1 MTINYNVTGEK
12 RKALVHDI
20 EALTGVKAVYM
31 KMPTQAYEIG
41 PYTVSKTGAL
51 SFSGDTD
58 AEYLIEQLLEKG
70 YEGDVELP
78 EDTPNGKV
86 DAVGIAMPRK
96 LFTDSQLENI
106 RRLMKAKASLIKK
119 AMGTNDLP
127 ILDDGEKVSFPW
139 WHNDVGADEVHAF
152 TNFICK
158 LKETAGNQ
166 KRVTSKKT
174 APDNEKYAFR
184 CFLLKL
190 GFIGDEY
197 KQDRKIL
204 LRNFEGSAA
213 FKSGK
218 RKEHAPG
225 CAPIPTPENTVSFD
239 VEEAKARLQ
248 DPAVQEEIKAILNG
262 GDAEWTD
269 SRIDRLWSDCGSNSN
284 PA

>member
-1 MTINYNVTGEK
+1 MTIDYNMTGEE
-12 RKALVHDI
+12 RKALVRDI
-20 EALTGVKAVYM
+20 EALTGIKAVYK

-41 PYTVSKTGAL
+41 SYTVSKTGAL
-51 SFSGDTD
+51 SFGDDTD

-70 YEGDVELP
+70 YEGNIELP
-78 EDTPNGKV
+78 EDTPDTEV

-96 LFTDSQLENI
+96 FFTDSQLENI
-106 RRLMKAKASLIKK
+106 RRLTKAKATLIKK
-119 AMGTNDLP
+119 AMGTDGLP

-174 APDNEKYAFR
+174 VPDNEKYAFR

-204 LRNFEGSAA
+204 IRNFEGSSA

-218 RKEHAPG
+218 RKEYSPG
-225 CAPIPTPENTVSFD
+225 CDPIPTPENTVHFD
-239 VEEAKARLQ
+239 VEEAKERLQ
-248 DPAVQEEIKAILNG
+248 DPAVQKEIKAILNG
-262 GDAEWTD
+262 VGGVE
-269 SRIDRLWSDCGSNSN
+269 
-284 PA
+284 

>member
-1 MTINYNVTGEK
+1 MTIDYNKTGEE
-12 RKALVHDI
+12 RKALVHEI
-20 EALTGVKAVYM
+20 EAFTGIKAKYLG
-31 KMPTQAYEIG
+31 MPTQAYQIG
-41 PYTVSKTGAL
+41 AYTVSKTGAF
-51 SFSGDTD
+51 SFEEGTQ
-58 AEYLIEQLLEKG
+58 AEYLIEHLLETG
-70 YEGDVELP
+70 YDAYVPLP
-78 EDTPNGKV
+78 DDTPDAEV

-106 RRLMKAKASLIKK
+106 RRLTEAKASLIKK
-119 AMGTNDLP
+119 AMGTDDLP

-166 KRVTSKKT
+166 KRVTSKET

-184 CFLLKL
+184 CFLLKI
-190 GFIGDEY
+190 GFIGDEF

-204 LRNFEGSAA
+204 LRNFEGSSA
-213 FKSGK
+213 FKSGAK
-218 RKEHAPG
+218 KEYAPG
-225 CAPIPTPENTVSFD
+225 CDPIPTPENTVPFD

-262 GDAEWTD
+262 GDAE
-269 SRIDRLWSDCGSNSN
+269 
-284 PA
+284 